1 MTSKTVIQLQDICK
15 SYQLGDEVFYAL
27 NGIDLAIYENSY
39 NAIIGPSGSGKSTLM
54 NILGCLDSPTQGDY
68 ILNGEHVAGLTQSRL
83 ASVRNKEIGFIFQSF
98 NLLPKSTAL
107 ANVMQPLIYRRMPDK
122 ARKDAALHALKRV
135 GLTDKANLLPNQ
147 LSGGQRQRVAIA
159 RALVTKPTILLGD
172 EPTGNLDSKTTD
184 EIMQLFDEL
193 HQEGHTIVLV
203 THEQHIAE
211 HCQRTI
217 RIVDGQVSQDT
228 LMMSPQGNSEKVVLY
243 V

>member
-1 MTSKTVIQLQDICK
+1 MNGRAVIQLQNICK

-27 NGIDLAIYENSY
+27 NGIDLEIYENSY

-54 NILGCLDSPTQGDY
+54 NILGCLDSPSKGEY
-68 ILNGEHVAGLTQSRL
+68 ILNDEHVAGLSQSRL

-98 NLLPKSTAL
+98 NLLPKVTAL
-107 ANVMQPLIYRRMPDK
+107 ANVMQPLIYRGMSDN
-122 ARKDAALHALKRV
+122 ARKEAAFYALERV
-135 GLTDKANLLPNQ
+135 GLAHKANLLPNQ
-147 LSGGQRQRVAIA
+147 LSGGQRQRIAIA
-159 RALVTKPTILLGD
+159 RALVTRPTILLGD

-217 RIVDGQVSQDT
+217 RIVDGEVSQDT
-228 LMMSPQGNSEKVVLY
+228 LTMVPQANSEKAVLY